1 MSFVNGRWIDWSDEV
16 TKLATTE
23 GCDYI
28 AYDNLPIKGYAY
40 PREEVEAIHDLGQKI
55 KTAEGEAA
63 ICPECGYVM
72 LEVGENGK

>member
-1 MSFVNGRWIDWSDEV
+1 M
-16 TKLATTE
+16 
-23 GCDYI
+23 I

-72 LEVGENGK
+72 LEVEENGK